1 MSNWYQDQRNTP
13 CLTACFFVLVNT
25 TKAAMRNWYQDQ
37 RNTLCVTACL
47 RIGNHIKSRNENLI
61 WRQGDRKCCVQPAG
75 RQCRQTAPQL
85 TYCWPRLTVKRAQ
98 SCKSDILSSAAKSF
112 NRHYVGRTTCL
123 FQTLQK
129 QHEDEAARSSGKKC
143 NCGMTSAVGSKQ
155 PATDNIKNVEQGTDW
170 LMHWFISVSEM
181 SDVCSVYLWYSLS
194 CLI

>member
-112 NRHYVGRTTCL
+112 IRYYVGRTTCL
-123 FQTLQK
+123 LVANTSKAAMRTK
-129 QHEDEAARSSGKKC
+129 QPDQVGKKC
-143 NCGMTSAVGSKQ
+143 NFGMSKCCR
-155 PATDNIKNVEQGTDW
+155 
-170 LMHWFISVSEM
+170 L
-181 SDVCSVYLWYSLS
+181 
-194 CLI
+194 